1 MALCIVIYCFFL
13 FLESGLFG
21 LVADEADWSLV
32 SLNAEPRS
40 TSSLPPDSN
49 NNEND
54 ASVKDDDDVDD
65 WELITTGCESHVTDE
80 ERREAM
86 LAAMD
91 ASTVRSAHQ
100 PAGQQRPG
108 LELSVEA
115 CLARFTDNEL
125 LCGANM
131 IACDNCTRA
140 AAAAACNS
148 IDHGNNS
155 AASIGDSSTSSKTN
169 GSGMFDFIAS

>member
-1 MALCIVIYCFFL
+1 M
-13 FLESGLFG
+13 FG
-21 LVADEADWSLV
+21 FVADEADWSLL
-32 SLNAEPRS
+32 SLNTEPRS

-49 NNEND
+49 SNEND

-65 WELITTGCESHVTDE
+65 WELITMGCESHATDE

-91 ASTVRSAHQ
+91 ASTGRSAHQ

-131 IACDNCTRA
+131 ITCDNCTRA
-140 AAAAACNS
+140 TACNS